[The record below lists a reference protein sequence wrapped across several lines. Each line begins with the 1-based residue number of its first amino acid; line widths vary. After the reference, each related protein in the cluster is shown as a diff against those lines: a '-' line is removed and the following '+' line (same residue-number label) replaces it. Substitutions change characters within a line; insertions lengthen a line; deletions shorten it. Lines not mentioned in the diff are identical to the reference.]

1 MAKEAA
7 EGWLEATDPIPEPK
21 NHRVSE
27 TADGILIL
35 DIIIEL

>member
-21 NHRVSE
+21 NHSESE
-27 TADGILIL
+27 TADDILVLGIT
-35 DIIIEL
+35 IEL